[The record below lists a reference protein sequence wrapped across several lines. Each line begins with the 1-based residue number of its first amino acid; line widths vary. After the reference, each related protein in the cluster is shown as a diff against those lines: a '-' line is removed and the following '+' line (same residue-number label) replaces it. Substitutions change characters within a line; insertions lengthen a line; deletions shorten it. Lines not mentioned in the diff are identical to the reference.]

1 MFYILVEIYAM
12 GTEWHII
19 TDTNTSEQMAQYIRD
34 NIEELDDTPYDDGLT
49 DAYVAEY
56 ESSLPVS
63 DITSTEVEGFS
74 EGDLFEPLRE
84 LLED

>member
-1 MFYILVEIYAM
+1 MYYCFKEI
-12 GTEWHII
+12 
-19 TDTNTSEQMAQYIRD
+19 
-34 NIEELDDTPYDDGLT
+34 ELDIDDTPYDDGLT

-63 DITSTEVEGFS
+63 DTDATEVEEFS
-74 EGDLFEPLRE
+74 DDALFEPLCE